1 MEDGSQNGHRPGD
14 EESPDEHR
22 AGHLQ
27 NLLDE
32 VLTLLVEETG
42 DDDEVEDVVEDVLI
56 SLLEVVGGR
65 VQRLPRSLVDALAA
79 WVGTD
84 PRGYLRSVYADERG
98 RVADHTPESIV
109 RFVIEITEPVLAP
122 LRRIVPRI
130 GMIDITPI
138 VAILLMQVI
147 ESVLVQTLRG

>member
-14 EESPDEHR
+14 EETPDEHR

-32 VLTLLVEETG
+32 VLTLLVEEAG

-65 VQRLPRSLVDALAA
+65 VQRLPRPLIDAHWRPGSGRTRA
-79 WVGTD
+79 
-84 PRGYLRSVYADERG
+84 RYLRSVYTDERG
-98 RVADHTPESIV
+98 RVAEHTPESIV
-109 RFVIEITEPVLAP
+109 RYLTSTDDEYWP
-122 LRRIVPRI
+122 
-130 GMIDITPI
+130 DD
-138 VAILLMQVI
+138 
-147 ESVLVQTLRG
+147 